1 MPSYFET
8 STKRTKRET
17 SYKRDISTDPLASF
31 VTVAST
37 NERKRSSPAL
47 ERNVGSLP
55 RVWSCPS
62 RSIFWAG
69 PVVAGI
75 AAFPGTRQQ
84 VENRRNAQLTPAAL
98 DDSLVCAF
106 LLRRGSLCGGED
118 CVCRRSRGVESH
130 LNRRYLISATPHWRI
145 RPPLVYALY
154 DRYKFHDRDPYLYR
168 DPCSC
173 VP

>member
-1 MPSYFET
+1 MCRAILKPARKE
-8 STKRTKRET
+8 RRE
-17 SYKRDISTDPLASF
+17 RRHIREIFPPILASF

-84 VENRRNAQLTPAAL
+84 VENRRNAQLTPE
-98 DDSLVCAF
+98 DSLVCAF
-106 LLRRGSLCGGED
+106 LLVEAVFVEARIVFVD
-118 CVCRRSRGVESH
+118 VAGVS
-130 LNRRYLISATPHWRI
+130 NRI
-145 RPPLVYALY
+145 
-154 DRYKFHDRDPYLYR
+154 
-168 DPCSC
+168 
-173 VP
+173 